1 MMRFLFVFFF
11 FVTSCVEPIKTLP
24 NAIGSLSEVIFVVD
38 DVLWE
43 QSIQDL
49 VHETFAVSIEGIGQN
64 EPTFRIVQVNHQE
77 FKSIL
82 KTHKNIVII
91 TEGVKQS
98 SQQNKWANS
107 QLVMQLNA
115 VKNRTLLIHDFI
127 KIKDI
132 FVQNE
137 IKEIKSKLIKSS
149 NKELEQV
156 LNNKFNIEAIIPNEY
171 TIVQEELE
179 LFWVTYNPV
188 KKEEIKNLLF
198 FSFIPKKINFQ
209 EELLAKVDSIFAQY
223 LKGEKE
229 NSYVA
234 IEQLYSPV
242 IIDNTI
248 RGLWRLENGF
258 MGGPFLVKYY
268 FKGDK
273 VVVAV
278 GVIFAPNKSKRTFI
292 KTLEAIL

>member
-1 MMRFLFVFFF
+1 MRFLFVFFF
-11 FVTSCVEPIKTLP
+11 FITSSCVETIKTLP

-38 DVLWE
+38 DVLWG

-49 VHETFAVSIEGIGQN
+49 VHETFAVSIEGISQN

-98 SQQNKWANS
+98 SQQNKWANN
-107 QLVMQLNA
+107 QLVIQLNA
-115 VKNRTLLIHDFI
+115 EKNHTLLIDDFL
-127 KIKDI
+127 KVKDI
-132 FVQNE
+132 FIQRE
-137 IKEIKSKLIKSS
+137 IKELKNKLVKTS
-149 NKELEQV
+149 NKELEQ
-156 LNNKFNIEAIIPNEY
+156 LINKKFNIEAIIPNEY

-179 LFWVTYNPV
+179 LFWLTYNPT

-198 FSFIPKKINFQ
+198 FLFVPKQINFQ
-209 EELLAKVDSIFAQY
+209 EELLIKVDSIFAQY
-223 LKGEKE
+223 LKGERE
-229 NSYVA
+229 NSYVT
-234 IEQLYSPV
+234 IEPLYPPV

-273 VVVAV
+273 IVVAV